1 MSSSYYVTYGTDR
14 LTFGGSGS
22 VAWKAPTYTYRT
34 LWETNTPFRN
44 LYSITLNDS
53 IDNYDE
59 LIVYGSA
66 DRNTFKLNT
75 ENKYVVVPSSIN
87 MCGCYYAGRWDTN
100 STFLLINGT
109 EMRLSG
115 NSGYVDSSYFFG
127 QGNNTTA
134 WNQGVYNTARSSDLH
149 PYKIV
154 GVKEVV

>member
-1 MSSSYYVTYGTDR
+1 MSSSYFVTYGTDR

-34 LWETNTPFRN
+34 LWVTNTPFRN

-59 LIVYGSA
+59 YIVYGSA
-66 DRNTFKLNT
+66 KRTDLVVDTQTR
-75 ENKYVVVPSSIN
+75 YVVVPN
-87 MCGCYYAGRWDTN
+87 QVNQGGCLYAGRW
-100 STFLLINGT
+100 STGSTYILINGT

-115 NSGYVDSSYFFG
+115 KSGYVDSSYFFG
-127 QGNNTTA
+127 QTNNNTTWTQA
-134 WNQGVYNTARSSDLH
+134 VYSTARADDLH

-154 GVKEVV
+154 GVKEVK

>member
-1 MSSSYYVTYGTDR
+1 MASSYYVTYGTDR

-22 VAWKAPTYTYRT
+22 VAWEAPTYTYRT

-66 DRNTFKLNT
+66 NRNTFTLKT
-75 ENKYVVVPSSIN
+75 ENKYVIVPSSVN
-87 MCGCYYAGRWDTN
+87 MCGCYYAGRWDMN
-100 STFLLINGT
+100 STFLLLNGT

-115 NSGYVDSSYFFG
+115 KSGYVDSSYFFG
-127 QGNNTTA
+127 QGNNNTVWTPA
-134 WNQGVYNTARSSDLH
+134 VYNTARSSDLH

-154 GVKEVV
+154 GVKEVI

>member
-22 VAWKAPTYTYRT
+22 VAWKAPTYAYRT

-66 DRNTFKLNT
+66 NRNTFTLKT
-75 ENKYVVVPSSIN
+75 ENKYAVVPNTIN
-87 MCGCYYAGRWDTN
+87 QCGCYYAGRWDTA
-100 STFLLINGT
+100 STYLLLNGT

-115 NSGYVDSSYFFG
+115 KSGYVDSSYFLG
-127 QGNNTTA
+127 QSNNSTTWSQA
-134 WNQGVYNTARSSDLH
+134 VYNTARSSDLH

-154 GVKEVV
+154 GVKEVR